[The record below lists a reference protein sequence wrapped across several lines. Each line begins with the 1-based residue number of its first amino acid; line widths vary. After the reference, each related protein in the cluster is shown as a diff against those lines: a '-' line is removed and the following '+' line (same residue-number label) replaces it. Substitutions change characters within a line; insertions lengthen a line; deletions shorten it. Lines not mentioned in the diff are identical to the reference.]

1 MGKIEGIFATNISG
15 KVGNVVFRKNGKQNI
30 VSQRPASVKNPR
42 TDMQQRQRAYIKTV
56 SSAYSV
62 LRPICDHSFE
72 GVAYGADS
80 MNFFKKENYKPEFG
94 ISDCRF
100 SCYARFPIGAYYICP
115 PNNMDG
121 KMQNCKVQMKF
132 TL

>member
-1 MGKIEGIFATNISG
+1 MSSSFITNKDKFLS
-15 KVGNVVFRKNGKQNI
+15 
-30 VSQRPASVKNPR
+30 
-42 TDMQQRQRAYIKTV
+42 
-56 SSAYSV
+56 
-62 LRPICDHSFE
+62 E
-72 GVAYGADS
+72 
-80 MNFFKKENYKPEFG
+80 PEFG
-94 ISDCRF
+94 ISNCHF

>member
-1 MGKIEGIFATNISG
+1 MAPHRYVHIRYQGNLYQKNDRNAIFEFL
-15 KVGNVVFRKNGKQNI
+15 V
-30 VSQRPASVKNPR
+30 
-42 TDMQQRQRAYIKTV
+42 
-56 SSAYSV
+56 
-62 LRPICDHSFE
+62 
-72 GVAYGADS
+72 
-80 MNFFKKENYKPEFG
+80 PEFG

-132 TL
+132 NVSSTKYKCLKIW